1 MRKVADLSSDAVS
14 RSVDTDQELACIT
27 GMHCRIHHIPPS
39 TPPLANLSSSI
50 MCLSLSVLS
59 RIDATSWNHNMNADD
74 ADIMLVKQLR
84 LSLAESSGSHGKRTT
99 RGLGYPETNTERRT
113 QKPTSEME
121 ERESASSA
129 SQEEM

>member
-1 MRKVADLSSDAVS
+1 
-14 RSVDTDQELACIT
+14 
-27 GMHCRIHHIPPS
+27 
-39 TPPLANLSSSI
+39 

-59 RIDATSWNHNMNADD
+59 HIDATSWNHNMSADD

-84 LSLAESSGSHGKRTT
+84 LSFAESSESLAKGTT
-99 RGLGYPETNTERRT
+99 RGMGYPETNTETHTER
-113 QKPTSEME
+113 PTSEPE

>member
-1 MRKVADLSSDAVS
+1 
-14 RSVDTDQELACIT
+14 
-27 GMHCRIHHIPPS
+27 
-39 TPPLANLSSSI
+39 

-59 RIDATSWNHNMNADD
+59 RIDAASLNHNMSADD

-84 LSLAESSGSHGKRTT
+84 LSFAESNESLTKRTT
-99 RGLGYPETNTERRT
+99 RGWGFPETNAEKHT
-113 QKPTSEME
+113 QRPTSELE